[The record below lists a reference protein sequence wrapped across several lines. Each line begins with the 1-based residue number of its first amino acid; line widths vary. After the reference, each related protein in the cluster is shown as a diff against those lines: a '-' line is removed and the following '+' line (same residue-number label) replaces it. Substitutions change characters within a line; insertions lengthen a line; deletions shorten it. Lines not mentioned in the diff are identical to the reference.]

1 MLETRFK
8 VIFLLVVLFAASLPV
23 IAILRGTVST
33 PYEAEPR
40 PAEQDQGASN
50 PELASAE
57 EPLEEELVV
66 IPAGPFIFGTNRG
79 GFDEQPERTIYLD
92 QFLIDRY
99 EVTNAQYAAFVKTTG
114 HRKSGPPSRYA
125 KNTLRMRG
133 VNQPAVYVSW
143 EDAKAYCE
151 WRGRRLPS
159 EAEWEKAMR
168 GPDGRLWPWGN
179 VEVPNAANWARV
191 DDGFEVAAPVGRV
204 KSDASPYGV
213 MDGAGNV
220 MEWVND
226 WYLEGAYAAASERN
240 PESPE
245 YGTYKVLR
253 GAAYTSSG
261 SDLRITARS
270 KMMLDFRDE
279 TIGFRCAQSSAEN
292 GRSSGGVGPEKI
304 IGNRS
309 SRGSETRPK

>member
-8 VIFLLVVLFAASLPV
+8 VIFLVVVLFAASLPL
-23 IAILRGTVST
+23 IAILRGTIST
-33 PYEAEPR
+33 PFEAEPQY
-40 PAEQDQGASN
+40 AEQEPAGSA
-50 PELASAE
+50 PESSSPE
-57 EPLEEELVV
+57 EPLAEELVP
-66 IPAGPFIFGTNRG
+66 IPAGPFVRGTNQG
-79 GFDEQPERTIYLD
+79 GFDERPERTIYLD
-92 QFLIDRY
+92 AFLIDRY
-99 EVTNAQYAAFVKTTG
+99 EVTNAQYAAFVKATG

-125 KNTLRMRG
+125 KNTMRMRG

-151 WRGRRLPS
+151 WRGRRLPT

-168 GPDGRLWPWGN
+168 GTDGRLWPWGN
-179 VEVPNAANWARV
+179 VEVPNGANWARV

-204 KSDASPYGV
+204 RSDVSPYGV

-220 MEWVND
+220 MEWVDD
-226 WYLEGAYAAASERN
+226 WYLEGAYAESADRN
-240 PESPE
+240 PVSPE

-279 TIGFRCAQSSAEN
+279 TIGFRCAQSNAGSAQ
-292 GRSSGGVGPEKI
+292 SGEGAAAGKI
-304 IGNRS
+304 IGNQS

>member
-8 VIFLLVVLFAASLPV
+8 VIFLIVVLLAASLPL
-23 IAILRGTVST
+23 IAILRGTIST
-33 PYEAEPR
+33 PFEAGTQH
-40 PAEQDQGASN
+40 AEQEPTSSAPESSAS
-50 PELASAE
+50 E
-57 EPLEEELVV
+57 EPLAEELVAV
-66 IPAGPFIFGTNRG
+66 PAGPFVRGTNKG
-79 GFDEQPERTIYLD
+79 GFDERPERTIYLD
-92 QFLIDRY
+92 AFLIDRY
-99 EVTNAQYAAFVKTTG
+99 EVTNAQYAAFVKATG

-151 WRGRRLPS
+151 WRGRRLPT

-179 VEVPNAANWARV
+179 VEVPNGANWARV

-204 KSDASPYGV
+204 RSDVSPYGV

-220 MEWVND
+220 MEWVDD
-226 WYLEGAYAAASERN
+226 WYLEGAYAEATDRN
-240 PESPE
+240 PVSPE

-279 TIGFRCAQSSAEN
+279 TIGFRCAQSSA
-292 GRSSGGVGPEKI
+292 GSDQSAGTLAGKI
-304 IGNRS
+304 TGNQS